1 MAQDDTYDG
10 GAAGFL
16 QRWSRRKRGEDTRE
30 PMAESPGRV
39 SDAAEITAPES
50 TEAPSDVDDRIDP
63 RTGKRFDDLT
73 DADMPTPESL
83 TPDSDVSAFF
93 ARGVSK
99 ALRLAALRA
108 LWHTSHYNQVD
119 LMAEYSGNFNDYQSL
134 GSVVTQ
140 DMKRTAARRIERE
153 RERQEAIEASARE
166 DGERRAASA
175 EEPPETTGGGSGHVG
190 QNDPAAVQQN
200 GSDGRDAHGADED
213 GESAPGRAAAP
224 NAASRHTPDDSE
236 DTV

>member
-1 MAQDDTYDG
+1 MPRDDISDDS
-10 GAAGFL
+10 AAGFL

-30 PMAESPGRV
+30 PAEEPPETAGSPADTPA
-39 SDAAEITAPES
+39 STAADAPT
-50 TEAPSDVDDRIDP
+50 DGDDRIDP
-63 RTGKRFDDLT
+63 RTGKRFDALT
-73 DADMPTPESL
+73 DADMPAPESL

-119 LMAEYSGNFNDYQSL
+119 LMAEYAGDFNGYQSL

-140 DMKRTAARRIERE
+140 DMKRTAARRLERE

-166 DGERRAASA
+166 DGERRAATAQEPA
-175 EEPPETTGGGSGHVG
+175 EPADSESDSVG
-190 QNDPAAVQQN
+190 QNDPSVVQQN
-200 GSDGRDAHGADED
+200 GSDGRAADGAPDSA
-213 GESAPGRAAAP
+213 ESADARAAAR
-224 NAASRHTPDDSE
+224 NAKTRHSEDDSE
-236 DTV
+236 DSV